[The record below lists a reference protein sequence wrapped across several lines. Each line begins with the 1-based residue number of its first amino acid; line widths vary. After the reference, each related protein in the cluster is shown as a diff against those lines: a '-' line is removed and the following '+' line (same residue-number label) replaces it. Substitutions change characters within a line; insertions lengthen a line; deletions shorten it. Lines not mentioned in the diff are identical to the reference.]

1 MRSIKFI
8 VTSLIIFLSTQA
20 NSQINGKVIEVSK
33 TKDTTV
39 VVGAIISWSNT
50 SNSAITNELGDFK
63 LINSTSSKV
72 LIIQAIGFETRKISV
87 SDTNKF
93 LLLIMKPGLVLDEIE
108 LVYYS
113 TGTEISYLNPIK
125 TEILNERSLMK
136 AACCNLSESFE
147 TNPSIDVNFAD
158 AITGTKQIQ
167 MLGLSGQ
174 YAQITKENM
183 PYLRGL
189 ASNYGLTFIPG
200 SWIQSI
206 QLSKGVGSVIN
217 GYESFTGQI
226 NTELQN
232 PLKSDKL
239 NFNTYINEN
248 ARNEYNLN
256 LSRQLNKNLSIL

>member
-1 MRSIKFI
+1 MRSFKFI
-8 VTSLIIFLSTQA
+8 VTCLIIFLSTQA

-239 NFNTYINEN
+239 NFS
-248 ARNEYNLN
+248 L
-256 LSRQLNKNLSIL
+256 